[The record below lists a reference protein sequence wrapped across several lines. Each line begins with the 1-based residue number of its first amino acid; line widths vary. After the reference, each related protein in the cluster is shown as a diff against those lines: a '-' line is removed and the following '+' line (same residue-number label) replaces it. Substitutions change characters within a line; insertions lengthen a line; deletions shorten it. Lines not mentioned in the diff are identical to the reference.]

1 MKTVATILA
10 TFTVTTSVLSAPTQ
24 ADVDRALQLLRAFNK
39 SLHAWNTRP
48 NCLGDKE
55 CAFKEAALLDQLV
68 HDGDQYLGQSP
79 VLLASLWDTKAAS
92 GISDAEITKQA
103 AVFQACDRIAVTA
116 KRFADALH
124 SFMNSRTKEQ
134 IEERR
139 KAVVV
144 ERTNFDQAVREF
156 PTER

>member
-1 MKTVATILA
+1 VKAVATILA
-10 TFTVTTSVLSAPTQ
+10 TLAVATSVLSTPPQ

-39 SLHAWNTRP
+39 SLLAWNTRP

-68 HDGDQYLGQSP
+68 RDGDHYLGQSP

-92 GISDAEITKQA
+92 GISDAEIAKQA
-103 AVFQACDRIAVTA
+103 AVFQACDRVAVTA

-124 SFMNSRTKEQ
+124 LFMNSRTKEQ
-134 IEERR
+134 MEERR

-144 ERTNFDQAVREF
+144 ERTNFDQVVREF